1 MNATFDQRA
10 QVAACTLHF
19 CTSRPAFAA
28 TLVTS
33 CNFSRQYA
41 ELIDVPIANEHLDS
55 GCHRLIVGVSLGLA
69 SSLQRPQM
77 LEFEHTGW
85 CISIVSHDPSP
96 HKCRLLTFAPN
107 MAVSRHPLGA
117 IWAAHLLAPNKKPR
131 RYCGKIITNT
141 AVPPSTYKT
150 PLAARP
156 CVPPVHWAGYCPATI
171 RCPNRATIK
180 NHSARRSSSRRSRI
194 PQ

>member
-10 QVAACTLHF
+10 QVAACTLRL
-19 CTSRPAFAA
+19 CTSRLAFAA
-28 TLVTS
+28 PLVTS

-85 CISIVSHDPSP
+85 CISVVSHDPSP
-96 HKCRLLTFAPN
+96 SQ
-107 MAVSRHPLGA
+107 MQVSNFCSKHG
-117 IWAAHLLAPNKKPR
+117 
-131 RYCGKIITNT
+131 GE
-141 AVPPSTYKT
+141 
-150 PLAARP
+150 
-156 CVPPVHWAGYCPATI
+156 
-171 RCPNRATIK
+171 
-180 NHSARRSSSRRSRI
+180 
-194 PQ
+194 

>member
-1 MNATFDQRA
+1 MT
-10 QVAACTLHF
+10 H
-19 CTSRPAFAA
+19 P
-28 TLVTS
+28 
-33 CNFSRQYA
+33 
-41 ELIDVPIANEHLDS
+41 
-55 GCHRLIVGVSLGLA
+55 
-69 SSLQRPQM
+69 
-77 LEFEHTGW
+77 
-85 CISIVSHDPSP
+85 P

-180 NHSARRSSSRRSRI
+180 NHSARRLRHVVLKFLSEPSSMLHLALIVAETREAPDQPR
-194 PQ
+194 